1 MAGNR
6 TSLIKIQEFKTAE
19 LRKMLKD
26 NPDTEYRAVTRAIAD
41 LRRDMKGVKRF
52 APPKLKAGADR
63 HMIEVSPVDLHIGK
77 LAWREETGADY
88 DGKIAEDSYV
98 DVIERLLSRVRRM
111 GVAIEEFVYPVGNDL
126 LQTDNNAGTTTAG
139 TLVDTDSRYIKSF
152 RRAVRLS
159 RWTIDRLAAVAPVRV
174 PVVPGNHDRLTAFH
188 VGDVLGAVYEH
199 NPHVRILTSPKLRTY
214 VSYGPTLLGFTH
226 GSEEKPQD
234 LPLIMSV
241 EAPEWSKSKWREWHI
256 GHFHKSKEVRY
267 TAGDSFNGVRVRV
280 LPSLC
285 AADAWHYMLG
295 YVGEQRACEA
305 YLWNKRTGYAG
316 HLSESAA

>member
-6 TSLIKIQEFKTAE
+6 TSLIKIQEFKAAE

-26 NPDTEYRAVTRAIAD
+26 HPDTEHRAVQLAIDD
-41 LRRDMKGVKRF
+41 LRRDMKKVRRY
-52 APPKLKAGADR
+52 APPKITGKADR
-63 HMIEVSPVDLHIGK
+63 HMVELSPVDIHIGK
-77 LAWREETGADY
+77 LSWREETGFDY
-88 DGKIAEDSYV
+88 DGKIAEDDYV
-98 DVIERLLSRVRRM
+98 DVIERMLSRVERSGM
-111 GVAIEEFVYPVGNDL
+111 KVEQFVYPVGNDL

-139 TLVDTDSRYIKSF
+139 TSVDTDSRYIKSF
-152 RRAVRLS
+152 RRAVRLC
-159 RWTIDRLAAVAPVRV
+159 RWTIDRLAAIAPVRV

-188 VGDVLGAVYEH
+188 VGDVLNAVYESS
-199 NPHVRILTSPKLRTY
+199 PHVDVLTSPKLRTY
-214 VSYGPTLLGFTH
+214 VTYGPTLLGFTH
-226 GSEEKPQD
+226 GSEEKLQD

-316 HLSESAA
+316 HFSESAA